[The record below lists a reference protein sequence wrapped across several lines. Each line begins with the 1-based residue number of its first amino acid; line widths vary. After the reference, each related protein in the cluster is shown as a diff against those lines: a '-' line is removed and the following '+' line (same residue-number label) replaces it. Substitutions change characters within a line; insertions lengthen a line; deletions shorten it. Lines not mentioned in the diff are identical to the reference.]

1 MTSAWIGLVFLHT
14 VSNFFPYG
22 MHAYNFESEAN
33 CWQFWDMTFEQK
45 DQYPNFY
52 HSKYTIKRYYDKDLG
67 DVWVTCVDKFGE
79 K

>member
-1 MTSAWIGLVFLHT
+1 
-14 VSNFFPYG
+14 

-67 DVWVTCVDKFGE
+67 DVWVTCVDQFGD